1 MKNVFTRSIALALS
15 LSAAACGGSDSSS
28 TAATPTVV
36 AGPSTELF
44 EGKLQGRG
52 DSTFFSF
59 TVGVTGND
67 SDTRVDGE
75 HRARSRP
82 RVAAGDRLQRHHPGH
97 NGARPRVSTHRQQ
110 LLAGHLLRPRIR
122 RRQRFRPCELCR
134 TYHPHVI

>member
-59 TVGVTGND
+59 TVGVTGNV
-67 SDTRVDGE
+67 SVTLASVTTT
-75 HRARSRP
+75 ST
-82 RVAAGDRLQRHHPGH
+82 PGSTA
-97 NGARPRVSTHRQQ
+97 NIALGVGLGSPLATDCNVTTHRQR